1 MKSRSLITHFYFL
14 TAALTFLA
22 LFVVSGCAQVTVRA
36 LNSDGTV
43 STDKAKGLR
52 YYTPRPYLLVMRLPP
67 ERLASQGQTQDL
79 TPPLAEDLPPAHRT
93 RPGEP
98 AAPRPGA
105 GAPATD
111 ASKNP
116 TSPAG
121 QQNSPTPTTSSQPT
135 DTGYLASNSQYVA
148 KLIYLPNLAEP
159 LAVTT
164 TTGIGSVNIG
174 AVLQDGWMLTS
185 LQASADAKVA
195 ESITALA
202 ALASAIGGAVAG
214 KPPTAAAT
222 PPKPGAVPP
231 PYVPSP
237 PTPPLL
243 TPGLYTF
250 RYVDGYYS
258 LCAATLFEP
267 RLNPSPPDC
276 SQQPNVTSP
285 KNTGWLP

>member
-1 MKSRSLITHFYFL
+1 
-14 TAALTFLA
+14 
-22 LFVVSGCAQVTVRA
+22 VSGCAQVTIRA

-67 ERLASQGQTQDL
+67 EKSASEGQTQDL
-79 TPPLAEDLPPAHRT
+79 TPPPAQDLPPAHRT
-93 RPGEP
+93 RPGQP
-98 AAPRPGA
+98 VAPRPGA
-105 GAPATD
+105 GAADAD
-111 ASKNP
+111 ASTKP
-116 TSPAG
+116 TSPSG
-121 QQNSPTPTTSSQPT
+121 QQNSPTPYSTTSSPPT

-159 LAVTT
+159 LAVTA

-185 LQASADAKVA
+185 LQAGADAKVA
-195 ESITALA
+195 ETITALA
-202 ALASAIGGAVAG
+202 ALASAIGGAVVG

-222 PPKPGAVPP
+222 PPKPTGAGPP
-231 PYVPSP
+231 PSAPSP

-258 LCAATLFEP
+258 LCAASLFEP
-267 RLNPSPPDC
+267 RINPSPPDC

-285 KNTGWLP
+285 KTTGWLP